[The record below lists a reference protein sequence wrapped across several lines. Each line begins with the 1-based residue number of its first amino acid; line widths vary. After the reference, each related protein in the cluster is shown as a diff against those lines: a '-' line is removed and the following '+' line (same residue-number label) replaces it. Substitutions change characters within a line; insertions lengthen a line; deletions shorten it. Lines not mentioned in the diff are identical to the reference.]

1 MTSGNNSTTLMND
14 GQNMAMG
21 DDYQKYDMGQEH
33 EKINGTINMMNT
45 MYQALGSKFNVSLT

>member
-21 DDYQKYDMGQEH
+21 DDYQKYDMGA
-33 EKINGTINMMNT
+33 GTRKDKRNHKHDE
-45 MYQALGSKFNVSLT
+45 YDVPGSWLKV